1 MISDAQFEKMGLAIG
16 QVAMMKALLAAEDK
30 EGEEAKEQN
39 KERIRTL
46 VDKIRKKGGDQEK
59 RKPLSAQARTVKKQ
73 PIKKQ
78 RKMYIGWLHRSSND
92 SRFKQ
97 VRMKDGGGVR
107 DYTYNDDDHITVD
120 FLKADAK
127 KLFFSGGN
135 VQARCCGRDAFRL
148 G

>member
-1 MISDAQFEKMGLAIG
+1 M
-16 QVAMMKALLAAEDK
+16 
-30 EGEEAKEQN
+30 
-39 KERIRTL
+39 
-46 VDKIRKKGGDQEK
+46 
-59 RKPLSAQARTVKKQ
+59 KKQ

-127 KLFFSGGN
+127 KLFFPEGMSKLGAAGEMHFDLGN
-135 VQARCCGRDAFRL
+135 FAQERISQFTDVDGNTCTFQEYLR
-148 G
+148 